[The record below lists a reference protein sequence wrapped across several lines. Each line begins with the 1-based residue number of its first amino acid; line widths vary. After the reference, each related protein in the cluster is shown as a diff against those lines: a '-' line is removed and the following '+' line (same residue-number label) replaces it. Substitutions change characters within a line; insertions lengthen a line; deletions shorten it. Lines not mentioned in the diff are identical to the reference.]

1 MTKKYREILSAV
13 WMTLILCAF
22 VFCPKMNTAAWAA
35 FGEDIEKPKPEFTR
49 EGDRIT
55 AKYIPRAKSTSVLVH
70 FTVEGG
76 KLIEVKGMDF
86 EKADRP
92 EVDIKNFKSALFTI
106 EIGEVKTGAEATV
119 TISSQFF
126 TSSTQYYVFNE
137 RLPKPWMVSDCQ
149 NISLPDRVQDLLIK
163 VKDGGPYDSDG
174 EANGRIFFVGGPRD
188 SFWGYALGTL
198 FIRFFGIF
206 LVLGILMTGM
216 LVSGRIFQRIEK
228 TKAAPVSPVPEPV
241 KTEMPKTEFPKSEP
255 EPEPVPDTAEEETAA
270 AIAMALHL
278 HLCASKS
285 SSHHCEMGADV
296 SDSSAWAQ
304 EGRVRMM
311 GERLQMYQ
319 RKDR

>member
-1 MTKKYREILSAV
+1 MMSGILAV
-13 WMTLILCAF
+13 FL
-22 VFCPKMNTAAWAA
+22 FCPALAPRSWAA

-55 AKYIPRAKSTSVLVH
+55 ARYIPRAKSTSVQVH

-76 KLIEVKGMDF
+76 KLIEVKAMDF

-106 EIGEVKTGAEATV
+106 EIGEVKPGAEAAV
-119 TISSQFF
+119 TISSDFF

-137 RLPKPWMVSDCQ
+137 RLPVPWMVSDCQ
-149 NISLPDRVQDLLIK
+149 NMALPNRVQDLIIK

-174 EANGRIFFVGGPRD
+174 EANGKIFFVGGPRD

-206 LVLGILMTGM
+206 IVLGFLMGGM
-216 LVSGRIFQRIEK
+216 NLSGKIFQKIEGK
-228 TKAAPVSPVPEPV
+228 KAVPLSPVPEPV
-241 KTEMPKTEFPKSEP
+241 KAEPVKVEIP
-255 EPEPVPDTAEEETAA
+255 EPEPVQDTAEEETAA
-270 AIAMALHL
+270 AIALALHL
-278 HLCASKS
+278 HLSSSKS
-285 SSHHCEMGADV
+285 SSCYCGMGADV

-311 GERLQMYQ
+311 GDRLALY
-319 RKDR
+319 RRTDR